1 MTVKELIDTLESSDR
16 LRIIKDGAD
25 VLRRVS
31 GGVQTVCR
39 P

>member
-1 MTVKELIDTLESSDR
+1 MTVKELTDTLESSDR

-25 VLRRVS
+25 VYVGYLAAF
-31 GGVQTVCR
+31 R